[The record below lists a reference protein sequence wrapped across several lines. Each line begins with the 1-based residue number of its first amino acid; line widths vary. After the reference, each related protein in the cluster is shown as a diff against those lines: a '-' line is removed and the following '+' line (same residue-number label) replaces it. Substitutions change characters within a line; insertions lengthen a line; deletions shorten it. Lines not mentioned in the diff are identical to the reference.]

1 MIEFLLIWLT
11 RICTGVIVRRKSDDC
26 MTPGGGS
33 MRTTQVILIGWPFS
47 ASFRAGCG
55 GAFSGGGTRLLGNT
69 RSASLHCGSGPACDP
84 D

>member
-55 GAFSGGGTRLLGNT
+55 GAFVRWRHSTIGEHTQCVVTLRFGSCM
-69 RSASLHCGSGPACDP
+69 RS
-84 D
+84 